1 MAQVIPGVNNT
12 ISRLSLSYY
21 SLTVQIIIINLFTA
35 IISLFFLFFFNYFLL
50 TNNNNIEI
58 KAEQINFQANDIASY
73 LQKNAVIRIPQFNEE
88 SCERLTNLDIEN
100 QNNTTTNCGEK
111 ILSEP

>member
-100 QNNTTTNCGEK
+100 QNNITTNCCEK
-111 ILSEP
+111 IF